1 MVSIMVACSDKK
13 RYWELG
19 MQDVGLELCLD
30 FFLSHWKMW
39 RPDRSLSLTAIV
51 HEVAISN
58 ILCAPYLQQWES
70 SNLSIKFIKGH
81 ILLHIMCFISLTQT
95 YYAPGWRWPYES
107 HKAGLMNVI
116 VKAVAQ
122 YGLSV
127 KGRSL
132 GRKHALQKCMLI
144 KMFLAAFPSYWNT
157 SASA

>member
-1 MVSIMVACSDKK
+1 MGAGVVWCLTVFGLLSFQMVKAVQRS
-13 RYWELG
+13 
-19 MQDVGLELCLD
+19 
-30 FFLSHWKMW
+30 
-39 RPDRSLSLTAIV
+39 RPDKSLSLIATV
-51 HEVAISN
+51 QEVAISN
-58 ILCAPYLQQWES
+58 ILCALHLQQCGRF
-70 SNLSIKFIKGH
+70 NLSIKFIKGH
-81 ILLHIMCFISLTQT
+81 ILLHIMCFIFLTQT

-116 VKAVAQ
+116 VKAAAQ

-144 KMFLAAFPSYWNT
+144 KMFLVVFPSYWNT